1 MNRFHLFIRRWLEA
15 GREKEELTD
24 LILER
29 QGEIVLVWDE
39 MGCGLVPTDAFD
51 REYREA
57 AGRICTELAAE
68 AARVDR
74 VVCGIARRLK

>member
-24 LILER
+24 LILNGRETLSLL
-29 QGEIVLVWDE
+29 G
-39 MGCGLVPTDAFD
+39 MKSGCGLVPIDAFD

-74 VVCGIARRLK
+74 VVCGIAGE